1 MFDLYYKYST
11 SSWLI
16 RFLVFLKVIIM
27 MGIVVMNAKM
37 IKTSTE
43 IVAKYYA
50 RYKFMVAYVIDRK
63 YHRLRISF
71 LEFKKLND
79 LNILLLLHHHVLS
92 KSKGMNRSLLLSP
105 TSLATPS
112 LVVTNSQHQQQ
123 TRK

>member
-16 RFLVFLKVIIM
+16 RFLVFLKVMIM

-50 RYKFMVAYVIDRK
+50 PLQVYGRVRDRSQVPQTAD
-63 YHRLRISF
+63 IF
-71 LEFKKLND
+71 LG
-79 LNILLLLHHHVLS
+79 I
-92 KSKGMNRSLLLSP
+92 
-105 TSLATPS
+105 
-112 LVVTNSQHQQQ
+112 
-123 TRK
+123 